1 MADLSHLLDETDAG
15 DETEVKKLRYI
26 RMEPKAFRKFAQH
39 AAQKQAQGQV
49 WHKST
54 TDAIDAVAAMTA
66 DEKAEVR
73 EANPVT

>member
-1 MADLSHLLDETDAG
+1 MADLSHLLDVTDAG

-26 RMEPKAFRKFAQH
+26 RMDNKAFRKFAQN

-49 WHKST
+49 WHQST
-54 TDAIDAVAAMTA
+54 TDAIAAVAEMTA
-66 DEKAEVR
+66 EEKAEVR